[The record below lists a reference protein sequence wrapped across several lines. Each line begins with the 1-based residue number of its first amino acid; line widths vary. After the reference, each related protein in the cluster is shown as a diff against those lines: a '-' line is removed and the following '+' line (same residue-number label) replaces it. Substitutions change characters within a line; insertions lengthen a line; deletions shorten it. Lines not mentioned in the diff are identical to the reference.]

1 MDTEAIN
8 FEIKINANYCVKN
21 IQSNLHFNLRVSVKK
36 LK

>member
-1 MDTEAIN
+1 METEAIN